1 MELADS
7 VVVIASEASAK
18 WVMRAEVVSP
28 TVTVVD
34 DEIRLALDADPVT
47 DAVALNVSSANSV
60 LAAVVVSTPAI
71 VVFA

>member
-7 VVVIASEASAK
+7 VAVIASEASAK

-28 TVTVVD
+28 AVTVVD

>member
-7 VVVIASEASAK
+7 VAVIASEASAK

-28 TVTVVD
+28 AVTAVD
-34 DEIRLALDADPVT
+34 DEMRLALDADPVT

>member
-1 MELADS
+1 M
-7 VVVIASEASAK
+7 VVIASEASAK

-28 TVTVVD
+28 AVTVVD

>member
-28 TVTVVD
+28 AVTVVD
-34 DEIRLALDADPVT
+34 DEMRLALDADPVT

>member
-1 MELADS
+1 MA
-7 VVVIASEASAK
+7 VIASEASAK

-28 TVTVVD
+28 AVTAVD

>member
-7 VVVIASEASAK
+7 VAVIASEASAK

-28 TVTVVD
+28 AVTVVD
-34 DEIRLALDADPVT
+34 DEMRLALDADPVT

>member
-1 MELADS
+1 
-7 VVVIASEASAK
+7 
-18 WVMRAEVVSP
+18 MRAEVVSP
-28 TVTVVD
+28 AVTVVD
-34 DEIRLALDADPVT
+34 DEMRLALDADPVT

>member
-7 VVVIASEASAK
+7 VAVIASEASAK

-28 TVTVVD
+28 AVTAVD

>member
-28 TVTVVD
+28 AVTAVD

>member
-7 VVVIASEASAK
+7 VAVIASEASAK